1 MGGAATFCGCVPDF
15 MDGRG
20 RVLLGGCSNSGM
32 SLCLRGAVSM
42 VTVLPSVT
50 LTADEGTS

>member
-42 VTVLPSVT
+42 VTVLPSVM

>member
-1 MGGAATFCGCVPDF
+1 MGGAATLCGCAPDF

-20 RVLLGGCSNSGM
+20 RVLLGGCSNSGIP
-32 SLCLRGAVSM
+32 LCLQGAVSM
-42 VTVLPSVT
+42 ATVLPSVT